1 MAFLIHST
9 EDHRVPVIEYLPC
22 GAITPQVGMA
32 LAMTN
37 GNLVAATGTTKP
49 QYICMTTKD
58 TACTAGDII
67 PVTRIQPDMIIE
79 TSFSAAASAVKLGN
93 KVTVSADGTQ
103 VTATTEG
110 GVAEVVYMDGTAAG
124 DMCRV
129 RIA

>member
-9 EDHRVPVIEYLPC
+9 DDHRAAHLEYLPC
-22 GAITPQVGMA
+22 AAITPTVGMA
-32 LAMTN
+32 MTMSG
-37 GNLVAATGTTKP
+37 GNLVAATGATKP
-49 QYICMTTKD
+49 QYICMTERK
-58 TACTAGDII
+58 TACTAGEII
-67 PVTRIQPDMIIE
+67 PVVRVQADMIIE

-110 GVAEVVYMDGTAAG
+110 GIAEVVYMDGTAAG

-129 RIA
+129 RFV